1 MSKLEQVV
9 EAVKGKLEGEYS
21 VQSVEVL
28 KNNGVEMIG
37 VVIRSQGE
45 QTGIVVYLPKERLE
59 RDAVSEIVNFVCQQ
73 YKEGRTAKNPL
84 NGIEESIWDKQFVLS
99 HVVYQLVNKE
109 KNAKFLESVP
119 QEKFLDL
126 ALIYR
131 VMLRVGE
138 GENASYVVSNAI
150 LQEIGVLPEE
160 LSQAAKENT
169 QRLLGVYCRKLG
181 EMLWEQFGMELPQ
194 EQGTESISIWV
205 LTNSVKANGA
215 VLMTYPSIL
224 SELAEKMGNNLL
236 ILPSSIHEVL
246 IFAEPKDGRVED
258 FREMVREVNAT
269 EVSQQEFLSDS
280 VYRFNKDTGTVE
292 IAS

>member
-1 MSKLEQVV
+1 M
-9 EAVKGKLEGEYS
+9 
-21 VQSVEVL
+21 
-28 KNNGVEMIG
+28 
-37 VVIRSQGE
+37 
-45 QTGIVVYLPKERLE
+45 
-59 RDAVSEIVNFVCQQ
+59 
-73 YKEGRTAKNPL
+73 
-84 NGIEESIWDKQFVLS
+84 
-99 HVVYQLVNKE
+99 NKE

-126 ALIYR
+126 ASIYR

-194 EQGTESISIWV
+194 EQGTESMSIWV